1 MDYRYLSEKLSAAR
15 YALMLP
21 HSQGEEASISQAF
34 HECVLGFHDLDEEQ
48 LDDNER
54 DWVSTIKLLMEALRP
69 LSTDQMIELS
79 SSVDELAHSAHRKFW
94 SE

>member
-1 MDYRYLSEKLSAAR
+1 MDYGYLSEKLSAAR
-15 YALMLP
+15 HALMLP
-21 HSQGEEASISQAF
+21 HSQGEDASISQAF
-34 HECVLGFHDLDEEQ
+34 HECVLCFHDLDEEQ

-79 SSVDELAHSAHRKFW
+79 SAVDELAHSAHRKFW